1 MKNIFKSAANRFKD
15 IQNAGDI
22 ACSGLDIDPSAS
34 AEFNDKVRFARELPK
49 RDPKFSKLLEKFDK
63 VSNSNVMDDFLAT
76 PTFGTRA
83 RTFAR
88 ESQQLVLQYRIA
100 SHFLKKY
107 EQAKGNNPVV
117 YKNNM

>member
-1 MKNIFKSAANRFKD
+1 MKNIFKSAANRL
-15 IQNAGDI
+15 AELESVGDI
-22 ACSGLDIDPSAS
+22 LCTEPNSSAS
-34 AEFNDKVRFARELPK
+34 AEFNDKVLFAKELPK
-49 RDPKFSKLLEKFDK
+49 LDPKFSKLLEKFDK
-63 VSNSNVMDDFLAT
+63 VSNSNVRDDFLAT

-107 EQAKGNNPVV
+107 EQAKGNDPVV

>member
-1 MKNIFKSAANRFKD
+1 MKNIFKSVANRFKE

-22 ACSGLDIDPSAS
+22 VCSGIDNDPSSS

-49 RDPKFSKLLEKFDK
+49 LDPKFSKLLEKFNH
-63 VSNSNVMDDFLAT
+63 VSNSNVWDDFLA
-76 PTFGTRA
+76 PQTFGSRA

-88 ESQQLVLQYRIA
+88 ESQEVILYYRIA
-100 SHFLKKY
+100 SRFLDKY
-107 EQAKGNNPVV
+107 EQAKGNDPVV